1 MTASTAPIR
10 ILIVDDHP
18 IVRNGLVLMVKYE
31 SGMETVAEASS
42 GAEAI
47 EQFCQHQPDVTL
59 MDLRLGD
66 MNGVDAISS
75 IRQDF
80 PQARIIILTTYDTD
94 EDIYRGLQIGAR
106 GYILKDAP
114 LDELLNAIRTVHAGR
129 QYIPPEVGAKL
140 AERLNRPQLS
150 ERERD
155 VLQLMAQGKSNQAI
169 ADDLY
174 ISENTVKYHVNNILS
189 KLEVSDRTQAVLM
202 ALKRGIANL

>member
-1 MTASTAPIR
+1 MTASSPIR

-31 SGMETVAEASS
+31 PGMETAAEASS

-47 EQFCQHQPDVTL
+47 AQFYQHQPDVTL

-66 MNGVDAISS
+66 MNGVDVIAT

-80 PQARIIILTTYDTD
+80 PHARMIILTTYDTD
-94 EDIYRGLQIGAR
+94 EDIYRGLQNGAK

-114 LDELLNAIRTVHAGR
+114 LDELLTAIRTVHAGR

-140 AERLNRPQLS
+140 AERLSRPQLS
-150 ERERD
+150 NRECD
-155 VLQLMAQGKSNQAI
+155 VLRLMAQGKSNQDI
-169 ADDLY
+169 ADSLH
-174 ISENTVKYHVNNILS
+174 IAENTVKYHVNNILS
-189 KLEVSDRTQAVLM
+189 KLEVSDRTKAALL
-202 ALKRGIANL
+202 ALKRGIVTL

>member
-1 MTASTAPIR
+1 MTSSSSPIR

-18 IVRNGLVLMVKYE
+18 IVRNGLALMVKYE
-31 SGMETVAEASS
+31 SGMETLAEASS

-47 EQFCQHQPDVTL
+47 EQFRRYQPDVTL

-66 MNGVDAISS
+66 MNGVEVIAA

-80 PQARIIILTTYDTD
+80 PTARIVILTTYDTD
-94 EDIYRGLQIGAR
+94 EDIYRGLQTGAK

-114 LDELLNAIRTVHAGR
+114 LDELLKAIRTVHAGQ

-140 AERLNRPQLS
+140 AERLSRPQLS

-155 VLQLMAQGKSNQAI
+155 VLQLMAQGKSNQDI
-169 ADDLY
+169 ADSLH
-174 ISENTVKYHVNNILS
+174 IKENTVKYHVNNILS
-189 KLEVSDRTQAVLM
+189 KLSVSDRTQAVLM

>member
-1 MTASTAPIR
+1 MTLPSTPIR

-47 EQFCQHQPDVTL
+47 AQFHQHQPDVTL

-66 MNGVDAISS
+66 MNGVEVIAS
-75 IRQDF
+75 IRQNF
-80 PQARIIILTTYDTD
+80 PAARIVILTTYDTD
-94 EDIYRGLQIGAR
+94 EDIYRGLQTGAK

-114 LDELLNAIRTVHAGR
+114 LDELLKAIRTVHAGQ

-140 AERLNRPQLS
+140 AERLSRPQLS
-150 ERERD
+150 DRERE
-155 VLQLMAQGKSNQAI
+155 VLQLMAQGKSNQDVADSLHI
-169 ADDLY
+169 A
-174 ISENTVKYHVNNILS
+174 ENTVKYHVNNILS
-189 KLEVSDRTQAVLM
+189 KLGVSDRTQAVLL

>member
-1 MTASTAPIR
+1 MISSTPIR

-47 EQFCQHQPDVTL
+47 AQFHQHQPDVTL

-66 MNGVDAISS
+66 MNGVEVIAS
-75 IRQDF
+75 IRQNF
-80 PQARIIILTTYDTD
+80 PNARIVILTTYDTD
-94 EDIYRGLQIGAR
+94 EDIYRGLQTGAK

-114 LDELLNAIRTVHAGR
+114 LDELLKAIRTVHAGK

-140 AERLNRPQLS
+140 AERLSRPQLS
-150 ERERD
+150 DRERE
-155 VLQLMAQGKSNQAI
+155 VLQLMAQGKSNQDVADNLHI
-169 ADDLY
+169 A
-174 ISENTVKYHVNNILS
+174 ENTVKYHVNNILS
-189 KLEVSDRTQAVLM
+189 KLGVGDRTQAVLL